1 LDLNVENEQKSTKK
15 DTIDAYSNLSRAI
28 VRPVVTILFAAVIA
42 HAVTTGIS
50 LPEWFL
56 ALAIPLITFWFGERA
71 YTHHAERR
79 ARDD

>member
-1 LDLNVENEQKSTKK
+1 VENEQKPTKK
-15 DTIDAYSNLSRAI
+15 DTLDAFSALSRAI

-42 HAVTTGIS
+42 HAVTTGLV
-50 LPEWFL
+50 LPDWFL
-56 ALAIPLITFWFGERA
+56 GLSIPLITFWFGERA

>member
-1 LDLNVENEQKSTKK
+1 LNEQKHSPITHHPSPI
-15 DTIDAYSNLSRAI
+15 TLFSELFRAI

-56 ALAIPLITFWFGERA
+56 ALAIPLITFWFCERA

-79 ARDD
+79 KEP